1 MHTSSTSTNHTEWGS
16 WEGLR
21 LEGVLDARTPNVL
34 QFPVLPSHAHLLPN
48 HSPPYQQG
56 FKENVFF
63 NANPSPPL
71 NILRHNI
78 HREVGDG
85 AYLLTTR

>member
-1 MHTSSTSTNHTEWGS
+1 MQTSTSTNHTEW
-16 WEGLR
+16 EGLR
-21 LEGVLDARTPNVL
+21 TEGVLDARTPNVL

-48 HSPPYQQG
+48 HSPPFQT
-56 FKENVFF
+56 NVFAGFQTNVLF
-63 NANPSPPL
+63 NANPSPSL

>member
-1 MHTSSTSTNHTEWGS
+1 MQTSTSTNHAEWES

-34 QFPVLPSHAHLLPN
+34 QFPVLPSHAH
-48 HSPPYQQG
+48 
-56 FKENVFF
+56 F
-63 NANPSPPL
+63 NANPSPSL